1 MDHPRPRVVFSRC
14 LGFDQCR
21 YNGGIIS
28 EPMVEQLKPFVDAVT
43 VCPEV
48 EIGLGIPRQ
57 PIRLVGDEASPRL
70 VQPETGLDVTDKMKA
85 FADRFLAEIEAP
97 DGFVLKYASPSC
109 GPREVKLYVNEKRGA
124 ASIKTSG
131 MFGGSAAEK
140 FPHCA
145 IEDEGRLKSFDIRQH
160 FLTRLFA
167 SARFRQACAGGRM
180 RDLVA
185 FHSTHKLILM
195 AYNQTK
201 MRELGR
207 IVANPG
213 RRPVAEVL
221 ADYANGLHMAL
232 VKAPRRT
239 SAINILMHGFG
250 YISDELQSSEK
261 AFFLDSLE
269 QYRDRRVP
277 LSAPTSILRSWIVRF
292 DVKYLADQFYFEP
305 FPLGLV
311 EVLDSGKGR
320 VPSAGN
326 AR

>member
-1 MDHPRPRVVFSRC
+1 MDHLRPRVVFSRC
-14 LGFDQCR
+14 LGFDHCR

-57 PIRLVGDEASPRL
+57 PIRLVGDEESPRL
-70 VQPETGLDVTDKMKA
+70 VQPETGLDVTEKMRA
-85 FADRFLAEIEAP
+85 FAGQFVGEIEEP
-97 DGFVLKYASPSC
+97 DGFILKYASPSC

-124 ASIKTSG
+124 ASTKTSG
-131 MFGGSAAEK
+131 MFGGAAAEE

-167 SARFRQACAGGRM
+167 MARFRQACASGKM
-180 RDLVA
+180 RDLVT
-185 FHSTHKLILM
+185 FHSRHKLLLM

-207 IVANPG
+207 IVANPD
-213 RRPVAEVL
+213 RRTVAEVV
-221 ADYANGLHMAL
+221 ADYADGLHMAL

-239 SAINILMHGFG
+239 SAVNVLMHGFG

-261 AFFLDSLE
+261 AFFFDSLE
-269 QYRDRRVP
+269 QYRNRRVP
-277 LSAPTSILRSWIVRF
+277 LSVPTSIVRSWIVRF

-320 VPSAGN
+320 VSSARN
-326 AR
+326 SR